1 MQNGRQV
8 ERKEPIEAATM
19 IKAAFFL
26 WCALLA
32 TALPE
37 AATGYVQ
44 TEAVL
49 LKEDPGTRLELWQ
62 TAIGQLWI
70 PRPGKDVIKHLEWEQ
85 TVVNVYHH
93 PDAHVRP
100 GDVVIDCGA
109 HIGGFTRVALRAGAR
124 MVVAIEPQSANLLA
138 FEKNLAQELKTGK
151 VKLIRKGV
159 WDTSGRISLH
169 LSRVGDSHSMVIP
182 HNDKGDETVE
192 VTTLDAL
199 VESLKLP
206 QIDFVKM
213 DIEGAEQRAL
223 RGGRQLLKRWRPRLA
238 ISSYHLK
245 GDPAAITGIVWEA
258 FSGYRVA
265 SKDLFKAPGRDAVP
279 KVLFFY

>member
-1 MQNGRQV
+1 
-8 ERKEPIEAATM
+8 M
-19 IKAAFFL
+19 IKAVAFL
-26 WCALLA
+26 RCALLA
-32 TALPE
+32 TALSD

-44 TEAVL
+44 SGAVL
-49 LKEDPGTRLELWQ
+49 LREDPATGLELWQ
-62 TAIGQLWI
+62 TALGQLWI

-85 TVVNVYHH
+85 AVQKVYHH

-124 MVVAIEPQSANLLA
+124 LVVAIEPEPANLLA
-138 FEKNLAQELKTGK
+138 FEKNLSQELRAGK

-199 VESLKLP
+199 VESLKLS

-223 RGGRQLLKRWRPRLA
+223 RGARQLLKRWHPRLA

-245 GDPAAITGIVWEA
+245 GDPAAISGIVWES

>member
-1 MQNGRQV
+1 M
-8 ERKEPIEAATM
+8 T
-19 IKAAFFL
+19 KAASFV
-26 WCALLA
+26 WGALLA
-32 TALPE
+32 AALPE

-44 TEAVL
+44 AGAVL
-49 LKEDPGTRLELWQ
+49 LEEDPATRLELWQ
-62 TAIGQLWI
+62 TALGKLWI

-85 TVVNVYHH
+85 AVQQVYHH

-124 MVVAIEPQSANLLA
+124 MVVAIEPEAANLLA

-159 WDTSGRISLH
+159 WDTVGRLPLH
-169 LSRVGDSHSMVIP
+169 LSRVGDSHSLVIQ
-182 HNDKGDETVE
+182 HNDKGTETIE

-199 VESLKLP
+199 AESLKLP

-213 DIEGAEQRAL
+213 DIEGAEQKAL
-223 RGGRQLLKRWRPRLA
+223 RGATQLLKRWHPRLA

-245 GDPAAITGIVWEA
+245 GDPAAISGIVWES

>member
-1 MQNGRQV
+1 
-8 ERKEPIEAATM
+8 M
-19 IKAAFFL
+19 IKAASFV

-32 TALPE
+32 AALPV
-37 AATGYVQ
+37 AATGCVQ
-44 TEAVL
+44 TGPVL
-49 LKEDPGTRLELWQ
+49 LQEDPATGLELWQ
-62 TAIGQLWI
+62 TALGQLWI

-85 TVVNVYHH
+85 TILKVYHH
-93 PDAHVRP
+93 HDAHVRP

-124 MVVAIEPQSANLLA
+124 MVVAIEPESSNLLA
-138 FEKNLAQELKTGK
+138 FEKNLAQELRTGK

-159 WDTSGRISLH
+159 WDTSGRVSLH
-169 LSRVGDSHSMVIP
+169 LSRVGDSHSLVIP
-182 HNDKGDETVE
+182 HNDKGEETVE

-199 VESLKLP
+199 VESLSLP

-213 DIEGAEQRAL
+213 DIEGAEQNAL
-223 RGGRQLLKRWRPRLA
+223 RGGRQLLRRWHPRLA
-238 ISSYHLK
+238 IASYHLK
-245 GDPAAITGIVWEA
+245 GDPAAISGIVWEA

-265 SKDLFKAPGRDAVP
+265 SKDLFTAPGRDPVP

>member
-1 MQNGRQV
+1 MLGEKLRM
-8 ERKEPIEAATM
+8 IAA
-19 IKAAFFL
+19 ASVL

-32 TALPE
+32 TALTD
-37 AATGYVQ
+37 AATGYAQ
-44 TEAVL
+44 AGAVL
-49 LKEDPGTRLELWQ
+49 LKEDPATGLELWQ

-85 TVVNVYHH
+85 SVQKVYHH
-93 PDAHVRP
+93 QDAHVRP

-124 MVVAIEPQSANLLA
+124 MVVAIEPESANLIA

-151 VKLIRKGV
+151 VKLIRMGV
-159 WDTSGRISLH
+159 WDTRGRVQLH
-169 LSRVGDSHSMVIP
+169 LSRVGDSHSLVIP
-182 HNDKGDETVE
+182 QNDKGEQTVE

-199 VESLKLP
+199 VESLKLA

-223 RGGRQLLKRWRPRLA
+223 RGATQLLKRWHPRLA
-238 ISSYHLK
+238 IASYHLK
-245 GDPAAITGIVWEA
+245 GDPVAISGIVWEA

>member
-1 MQNGRQV
+1 M
-8 ERKEPIEAATM
+8 
-19 IKAAFFL
+19 
-26 WCALLA
+26 
-32 TALPE
+32 
-37 AATGYVQ
+37 
-44 TEAVL
+44 
-49 LKEDPGTRLELWQ
+49 
-62 TAIGQLWI
+62 
-70 PRPGKDVIKHLEWEQ
+70 
-85 TVVNVYHH
+85 
-93 PDAHVRP
+93 
-100 GDVVIDCGA
+100 
-109 HIGGFTRVALRAGAR
+109 
-124 MVVAIEPQSANLLA
+124 
-138 FEKNLAQELKTGK
+138 LAQELKTDK

-182 HNDKGDETVE
+182 HNDNGDETVE

-199 VESLKLP
+199 VESLKLA

-223 RGGRQLLKRWRPRLA
+223 RGGRQLLRRCHPRLA

>member
-1 MQNGRQV
+1 
-8 ERKEPIEAATM
+8 M
-19 IKAAFFL
+19 IKAAFL
-26 WCALLA
+26 LLCALTA
-32 TALPE
+32 TALRD

-44 TEAVL
+44 TGPVL
-49 LKEDPGTRLELWQ
+49 LKEDPATRLELWQ
-62 TAIGQLWI
+62 TALGQLWI

-85 TVVNVYHH
+85 SVQKVYYHQ
-93 PDAHVRP
+93 DAHVRP

-124 MVVAIEPQSANLLA
+124 MVVAIEPESANLIG
-138 FEKNLAQELKTGK
+138 FEKNLAQELKAGQ
-151 VKLIRKGV
+151 VKLIRMGV
-159 WDTSGRISLH
+159 WDTSGRLSLH
-169 LSRVGDSHSMVIP
+169 LSRVGDSHSLVTD
-182 HNDKGDETVE
+182 HRDKGDQTVE

-199 VESLKLP
+199 SENLKLA

-223 RGGRQLLKRWRPRLA
+223 RGATQLLKRWHPRLA

-245 GDPAAITGIVWEA
+245 GDPAAISGIVWEA
-258 FSGYRVA
+258 FPGYRVA